1 MCGFVGHVSLDNTA
15 IQKSRLIDS
24 VNILKNRGP
33 DHLGYESGKKFGLA
47 FRRLSIIDLTKNANQ
62 PMYSDNKDFICVFNG
77 EIYNYREIF
86 IEIEKDFFWK
96 SRSDT
101 ELLLNSWIKWGPK
114 CLEKLDGMF
123 AFAIWDIKKSVLYAA
138 RDRMGEKPFYF
149 HINNKN
155 FYFASR
161 PKPIIYY
168 NPEISRGYDTQA
180 LRSYLES
187 GYIAGEN
194 SIYKS
199 LKKIKA
205 GHYIKF
211 SEEGFHNIPYW
222 KIEDYNT
229 NYSLLNK
236 KEDTIVDELEFL
248 IIKNFKQR
256 FISDVPVGILLSSGI
271 DSSLIT
277 AIAKKYINSN
287 ENIKTFSVGFS
298 NKIYDESSQSKKI
311 ANFLKTDHHEK
322 IIHANDMIKMLP
334 KFFENCDEP
343 FFDSSIFPMMEV
355 ASLAKEKVKV
365 VLTGDGGDELF
376 GGYNY
381 YLIIKIL
388 SKINYLPS
396 NVKHF
401 LYVMLNSLPIY
412 KLNLLAEALKQNNLI
427 DSFSFIRSIIKKN
440 KHIMSEESLEN
451 TISIQEVFRNK
462 VSQFSKIIQPVE
474 ACMKLDSIYT
484 LCDDYLQ
491 KSDLSTMAFS
501 IEGRSPFLSKEIIEW
516 SATLPTQYKINFLE
530 KKYILRKI
538 LTRYLPSDLI
548 NRKKIGFEVPIG
560 EWMKNDLY
568 MWTKNIVDNSEYYKN
583 LPIKQIEVQ
592 KLFKLLLKGKKGI
605 HPYLWSI
612 IMLLNFNKEKIYNK
626 I

>member
-1 MCGFVGHVSLDNTA
+1 
-15 IQKSRLIDS
+15 
-24 VNILKNRGP
+24 
-33 DHLGYESGKKFGLA
+33 
-47 FRRLSIIDLTKNANQ
+47 
-62 PMYSDNKDFICVFNG
+62 
-77 EIYNYREIF
+77 
-86 IEIEKDFFWK
+86 
-96 SRSDT
+96 
-101 ELLLNSWIKWGPK
+101 
-114 CLEKLDGMF
+114 
-123 AFAIWDIKKSVLYAA
+123 
-138 RDRMGEKPFYF
+138 
-149 HINNKN
+149 
-155 FYFASR
+155 
-161 PKPIIYY
+161 
-168 NPEISRGYDTQA
+168 
-180 LRSYLES
+180 
-187 GYIAGEN
+187 
-194 SIYKS
+194 
-199 LKKIKA
+199 
-205 GHYIKF
+205 
-211 SEEGFHNIPYW
+211 
-222 KIEDYNT
+222 
-229 NYSLLNK
+229 
-236 KEDTIVDELEFL
+236 
-248 IIKNFKQR
+248 
-256 FISDVPVGILLSSGI
+256 
-271 DSSLIT
+271 
-277 AIAKKYINSN
+277 
-287 ENIKTFSVGFS
+287 
-298 NKIYDESSQSKKI
+298 
-311 ANFLKTDHHEK
+311 
-322 IIHANDMIKMLP
+322 
-334 KFFENCDEP
+334 
-343 FFDSSIFPMMEV
+343 MEV
-355 ASLAKEKVKV
+355 ASLAREKVKV

-396 NVKHF
+396 IVKQF

-412 KLNLLAEALKQNNLI
+412 KLNLLAQALKQNNLI

-440 KHIMSEESLEN
+440 MHIMSEESLEN
-451 TISIQEVFRNK
+451 SISIQEVFRNK
-462 VSQFSKIIQPVE
+462 VTQFSKIIQPVE

-592 KLFKLLLKGKKGI
+592 KLFKLLLKGKRGI